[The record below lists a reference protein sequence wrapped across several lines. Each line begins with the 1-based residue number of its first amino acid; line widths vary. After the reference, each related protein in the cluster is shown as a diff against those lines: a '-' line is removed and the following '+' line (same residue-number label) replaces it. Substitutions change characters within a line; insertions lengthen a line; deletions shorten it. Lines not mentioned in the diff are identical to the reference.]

1 MTKKEKI
8 MLEAGSIMAD
18 IKAQMIEAIKPGVS
32 SMDIEDLVA
41 RLIRQNNCKV
51 SFSTV
56 SGYDF
61 ATCININSGMVH
73 GIPKKDL
80 IFKPGDVV
88 TVDTG
93 LLYQNHH
100 VDNAVTIQLNPQ
112 DDKTTK
118 FLDTGKQAL
127 KAAIKQARP
136 GNSIYDISH
145 AIENTIKSAGYS
157 VSRDL
162 TGHGIGKQLHEAPNI
177 PCYTDLAYKEIKI
190 TPNQTLA
197 IEVMYA
203 MGDSKLK
210 IEEDG
215 WTYSTIDGSLSG
227 MFEETV
233 FIGQDKTTPITA
245 IDPLFYSS

>member
-18 IKAQMIEAIKPGVS
+18 IKVQIIDAIKPGVS
-32 SMDIEDLVA
+32 SMDIEDLVV
-41 RLIRQNNCKV
+41 RLIRQHRCSV
-51 SFSTV
+51 SFNTV

-61 ATCININSGMVH
+61 ATCINLNSGMIH
-73 GIPKKDL
+73 GIPQKDV

-93 LLYQNHH
+93 LIRNRYH
-100 VDNAVTIQLNPQ
+100 VDNAITLQIDPQ
-112 DDKTTK
+112 DKATTK
-118 FLDTGKQAL
+118 FLETGKLAL

-136 GNSIYDISH
+136 GNSIYDISL
-145 AIENTIKSAGYS
+145 ALQTTIESAGYS

-162 TGHGIGKQLHEAPNI
+162 TGHGVGKKLHEFPNI
-177 PCYTDLAYKEIKI
+177 PCYADPINKEIKI
-190 TPNQTLA
+190 TPNQSLA
-197 IEVMYA
+197 IEIMYA

-210 IEEDG
+210 LNDDG
-215 WTYSTIDGSLSG
+215 WAYATVDGSLSA

-233 FIGQDKTTPITA
+233 FIGQDKTVPVTA
-245 IDPLFYSS
+245 IDSQF

>member
-18 IKAQMIEAIKPGVS
+18 IKAQMIDAIKPGVS
-32 SMDIEDLVA
+32 SMEIEELVV
-41 RLIRQNNCKV
+41 RLIRQNRCSV

-56 SGYDF
+56 DGYDF
-61 ATCININSGMVH
+61 ATCINLNSGMVH
-73 GIPKKDL
+73 GIPQKDV

-93 LLYQNHH
+93 LIHQHYH
-100 VDNAVTIQLNPQ
+100 VDNAVTIQLEPQ
-112 DDKTTK
+112 DKATTK
-118 FLDTGKQAL
+118 FLETGKQAL

-136 GNSIYDISH
+136 GNTIYDISS
-145 AIENTIKSAGYS
+145 ALQTTIESAGYS

-162 TGHGIGKQLHEAPNI
+162 TGHGVGKKLHEFPNI
-177 PCYTDLAYKEIKI
+177 PCYTDPVYKEIKI
-190 TPNQTLA
+190 IPNQTLA
-197 IEVMYA
+197 IEIMYA

-210 IEEDG
+210 LNDDG
-215 WTYSTIDGSLSG
+215 WAYATIDGSLSA

-233 FIGQDKTTPITA
+233 FIGKDKTVPVTA
-245 IDPLFYSS
+245 IDPEFYQS

>member
-18 IKAQMIEAIKPGVS
+18 IKVQMIEAIKPGVS
-32 SMDIEDLVA
+32 SMDIEDLVV
-41 RLIRQNNCKV
+41 RLIHQNKCKV

-61 ATCININSGMVH
+61 ATCINLNSGMVH
-73 GIPKKDL
+73 GIPRKDI

-93 LLYQNHH
+93 LLLHHHH
-100 VDNAVTIQLNPQ
+100 VDNAVTVQIDPK
-112 DDKTTK
+112 DEKTTR

-136 GNSIYDISH
+136 GNSIYDISL
-145 AIENTIKSAGYS
+145 ALESTIESAGYS

-162 TGHGIGKQLHEAPNI
+162 TGHGIGRQLHETPNI
-177 PCYTDLAYKEIKI
+177 PCYSDSAYKKVKI
-190 TPNQTLA
+190 TSNQTLA
-197 IEVMYA
+197 IEIMYA

-210 IEEDG
+210 IDEDG
-215 WTYSTIDGSLSG
+215 WKYSTVDGSLSG

-233 FIGQDKTTPITA
+233 FIGQDKTTPVTA
-245 IDPLFYSS
+245 IDPNFYLS